1 MIREIK
7 MSNNIFGKIGS
18 LLLLLA
24 VCYFFSPQV
33 AYGQDYIY
41 IKVKVTLMDKEGEN
55 PSGDSPVGV
64 IIKDEKLDQ
73 KYEID
78 DESGRSGSIS
88 VYPNSKLTISNLGY
102 VSQTIKVGK
111 EDNNKTIEVKLL
123 LHKYTVTGA
132 EVIRGREDY
141 VSGPKRHPAKLKGNW
156 YTIPFNMTLKREH
169 FHHDSR
175 VVMQPV
181 LYNLTRDTVIY
192 MRPKVLDRPEY
203 NVTQD
208 RLYGFDIEEN
218 DPVGEYVT
226 VATEK
231 DSVIN
236 VTRLK
241 QLPDSV
247 KGKGFKALFRQI
259 KNIPTRLKWRK
270 VDLHSYSWVDSVYL
284 ENPNDECD
292 CELRCLTENYNK
304 VLYDTATVVAVGVI
318 RPLRWLEYDVGIKE
332 ITDEKKIPKP
342 VSKPRADSAKVDLQF
357 PNDGAQFDLSNEGNK
372 RIVDELVEKLKAL
385 LGNKDAKRISLTLSC
400 TSSPEG
406 GYAHNRDLSKARM
419 LFAARVLTDRLGE
432 DKFRVSFEQDADVA
446 TWTDVAALLKKDSLF
461 DKASAVE
468 EIAAKFKNRDD
479 QWKAMRSLPF
489 YGDLLTNKY
498 LPQLRRVDYII
509 SYTELRNPSLQETR
523 EEYEKYGP
531 GSRINEYMYWQLY
544 TNAENDTIRERIIRE
559 ALKQYPDKEAKET
572 RVFAHDLQV
581 VLLRH
586 HRSDTTLLAP
596 FVGSYAWDE
605 INIAHAVA
613 LLENGAYQSAMDH
626 MQRVKETE
634 KTKFL
639 HSICAVLAGETG
651 EELNVVARTST
662 RNCVSVLLHIDQNEA
677 AYKKVMEEMPDSLAL
692 THYLRAVCIN
702 RLGIAKIDD
711 AIDKAKKELAIAIEM
726 DPGLKAIAE
735 SDADVNKLLFDE
747 GDELYQ
753 RKQDQYRRLL
763 EKDRNKPRTQNYV
776 EHEGGKQW
784 GPKWKGHHVI
794 VQPD

>member
-1 MIREIK
+1 
-7 MSNNIFGKIGS
+7 MSNNIFGKIGTF
-18 LLLLLA
+18 LLLLA

-33 AYGQDYIY
+33 AYGQDNFIF

-64 IIKDEKLDQ
+64 LIKDERLD
-73 KYEID
+73 KSYEID
-78 DESGRSGSIS
+78 DESGRSNSLA
-88 VYPNSKLTISNLGY
+88 VYPNSKLTISAIGY
-102 VSQTIKVGK
+102 ESQTIKTGK
-111 EDNNKTIEVKLL
+111 DNNKTIEVKLL
-123 LHKYTVTGA
+123 MERYTLMEAKVKGDLND
-132 EVIRGREDY
+132 IF
-141 VSGPKRHPAKLKGNW
+141 SGPARTVAKQEGNW
-156 YTIPFNMTLKREH
+156 YKIPFTLKLKREH

-175 VVMQPV
+175 VVVQPV
-181 LYNLTRDTVIY
+181 LYNHTRDTVIY

-218 DPVGEYVT
+218 DPLGEYVT

-236 VTRLK
+236 VQRFK

-259 KNIPTRLKWRK
+259 KNIPKRLKARK
-270 VDLHSYSWVDSVYL
+270 IDLHTYTWVDSIYK
-284 ENPNDECD
+284 ENPNDDCD
-292 CELRCLTENYNK
+292 CELRCLTEDYYK
-304 VLYDTATVVAVGVI
+304 VLYDTAAVVAVGVV

-332 ITDEKKIPKP
+332 ITDENKIPKP
-342 VSKPRADSAKVDLQF
+342 VQTPKADSAKVDLQF
-357 PNDGAQFDLSNEGNK
+357 PNNGARFDLSNEVNK
-372 RIVDELVEKLKAL
+372 RIIDDLEEKLRAL
-385 LGNKDAKRISLTLSC
+385 LSNKNATRINITLSC

-406 GYAHNRDLSKARM
+406 GFAHNYSLSQERM
-419 LFAARVLTDRLGE
+419 RFATNVLYGRLGA
-432 DKFRVSFEQDADVA
+432 DRDRVSFDQGASVA

-479 QWKAMRSLPF
+479 QWRAMRSLPF

-509 SYTELRNPSLQETR
+509 SYTEFRNPSLQETR
-523 EEYEKYGP
+523 ADYEKYGP
-531 GSRINEYMYWQLY
+531 GPNINEYMYWQLY

-596 FVGSYAWDE
+596 FAGTYAWDE

-613 LLENGAYQSAMDH
+613 LLENGAYQAAMDH
-626 MQRVKETE
+626 MRRVKETE
-634 KTKFL
+634 KTRFL
-639 HSICAVLAGETG
+639 HSICAVLAGERG
-651 EELNVVARTST
+651 KVLDVVARTSQ
-662 RNCVSVLLHIDQNEA
+662 RNRVSVLLHIDQNEA
-677 AYKKVMEEMPDSLAL
+677 AYKTAMQMPDSLAL

-726 DPGLKAIAE
+726 DPELKAIAE
-735 SDADVNKLLFDE
+735 GDADVNKLLFDE
-747 GDELYQ
+747 KDELYQ

-763 EKDRNKPRTQNYV
+763 EKDRAKPRSQNYV

-784 GPKWKGHHVI
+784 GPKWNGHHVI

>member
-1 MIREIK
+1 MIRKIK
-7 MSNNIFGKIGS
+7 MSNNIFGKIGTF
-18 LLLLLA
+18 LLLLA
-24 VCYFFSPQV
+24 VCYFFSLQV
-33 AYGQDYIY
+33 AYGQDNFIF

-64 IIKDEKLDQ
+64 IIKDERLD
-73 KYEID
+73 KSYEID
-78 DESGRSGSIS
+78 DESGRSNSLA
-88 VYPNSKLTISNLGY
+88 VYPNSKLTISAIGY
-102 VSQTIKVGK
+102 ESQTIKTGK
-111 EDNNKTIEVKLL
+111 DNNKTIEVKLL
-123 LHKYTVTGA
+123 MERYTLMEAKVKGDLND
-132 EVIRGREDY
+132 IF
-141 VSGPKRHPAKLKGNW
+141 SGPARTVAKQEGNW
-156 YTIPFNMTLKREH
+156 YKIPFTLKLKREH

-175 VVMQPV
+175 VVVQPV
-181 LYNLTRDTVIY
+181 LYNHTRDTVIY

-218 DPVGEYVT
+218 DPLGEYVT

-236 VTRLK
+236 VQRFK

-259 KNIPTRLKWRK
+259 KNIPKRLKARK
-270 VDLHSYSWVDSVYL
+270 IDLHTYTWVDSIYK
-284 ENPNDECD
+284 ENPNDDCD
-292 CELRCLTENYNK
+292 CELRCLTEDYYK
-304 VLYDTATVVAVGVI
+304 VLYDTAAVVAVGVV

-332 ITDEKKIPKP
+332 ITDENKIPKP
-342 VSKPRADSAKVDLQF
+342 VQTPKADSAKVDLQF
-357 PNDGAQFDLSNEGNK
+357 PNNGARFDLSNEVNK
-372 RIVDELVEKLKAL
+372 RIIDDLEEKLRAL
-385 LGNKDAKRISLTLSC
+385 LGNKNATRINITLSC

-406 GYAHNRDLSKARM
+406 GFAHNYSLSQERM
-419 LFAARVLTDRLGE
+419 RFATNVLYGRLGA
-432 DKFRVSFEQDADVA
+432 DRDRVSFDQGASVA

-479 QWKAMRSLPF
+479 QWRAMRSLPF

-509 SYTELRNPSLQETR
+509 SYTEFRNPSLQETR
-523 EEYEKYGP
+523 ADYEKYGP
-531 GSRINEYMYWQLY
+531 GPNINEYMYWQLY

-596 FVGSYAWDE
+596 FAGTYAWDE

-613 LLENGAYQSAMDH
+613 LLENGAYQAAMDH
-626 MQRVKETE
+626 MRRVKETE
-634 KTKFL
+634 KTRFL
-639 HSICAVLAGETG
+639 HSICAVLAGERG
-651 EELNVVARTST
+651 KVLDVVARTSQ
-662 RNCVSVLLHIDQNEA
+662 RNRVSVLLHIDQNEA
-677 AYKKVMEEMPDSLAL
+677 AYKTAMQMPDSLAL

-726 DPGLKAIAE
+726 DPELKAIAE
-735 SDADVNKLLFDE
+735 GDADVNKLLFDE
-747 GDELYQ
+747 KDELYQ

-763 EKDRNKPRTQNYV
+763 EKDRAKPRSQNYV

-784 GPKWKGHHVI
+784 GPKWNGHHVI

>member
-1 MIREIK
+1 MIRKIK
-7 MSNNIFGKIGS
+7 MSNNIFGKIGTF
-18 LLLLLA
+18 LLLLA

-33 AYGQDYIY
+33 AYGQDNFIF

-64 IIKDEKLDQ
+64 IIKDERLD
-73 KYEID
+73 KSYEID
-78 DESGRSGSIS
+78 DESGRSNSLA
-88 VYPNSKLTISNLGY
+88 VYPNSKLTISAIGY
-102 VSQTIKVGK
+102 ESQTIKTGK
-111 EDNNKTIEVKLL
+111 DNNKTIEVKLL
-123 LHKYTVTGA
+123 MEKYTLMEAKVKGDLND
-132 EVIRGREDY
+132 IF
-141 VSGPKRHPAKLKGNW
+141 SGPARTVAKQEGNW
-156 YTIPFNMTLKREH
+156 YKIPFTLKLKREH

-175 VVMQPV
+175 VVVQPV
-181 LYNLTRDTVIY
+181 LYNHTRDTVIY

-218 DPVGEYVT
+218 DPLGEYVT

-236 VTRLK
+236 VQRFK

-259 KNIPTRLKWRK
+259 KNIPKRLKARK
-270 VDLHSYSWVDSVYL
+270 IDLHTYTWVDSIYK
-284 ENPNDECD
+284 ENPNDDCD
-292 CELRCLTENYNK
+292 CELRCLTEDYYK
-304 VLYDTATVVAVGVI
+304 VLYDTAAVVAVGVV

-332 ITDEKKIPKP
+332 ITDENKIPKP
-342 VSKPRADSAKVDLQF
+342 VQTPKADSAKVDLQF
-357 PNDGAQFDLSNEGNK
+357 PNNGARFDLSNEVNK
-372 RIVDELVEKLKAL
+372 RIIDDLEEKLRAL
-385 LGNKDAKRISLTLSC
+385 LSNKNATRINITLSC

-406 GYAHNRDLSKARM
+406 GFAHNYSLSQERM
-419 LFAARVLTDRLGE
+419 RFATNVLYGRLGA
-432 DKFRVSFEQDADVA
+432 DRDRVSFDQGASVA

-479 QWKAMRSLPF
+479 QWRAMRSLPF

-509 SYTELRNPSLQETR
+509 SYTEFRNPSLQETR
-523 EEYEKYGP
+523 ADYEKYGP
-531 GSRINEYMYWQLY
+531 GPNINEYMYWQLY

-596 FVGSYAWDE
+596 FVGTYAWDE

-613 LLENGAYQSAMDH
+613 LLENGAYQAAMDH
-626 MQRVKETE
+626 MRRVKETE
-634 KTKFL
+634 KTRFL
-639 HSICAVLAGETG
+639 HSICAVLAGERG
-651 EELNVVARTST
+651 KVLDVVARTSQ
-662 RNCVSVLLHIDQNEA
+662 RNRVSVLLHIDQNEA
-677 AYKKVMEEMPDSLAL
+677 AYKTAMQMPDSLAL

-726 DPGLKAIAE
+726 DPELKAIAE
-735 SDADVNKLLFDE
+735 GDADVNKLLFDE
-747 GDELYQ
+747 KDELYQ

-763 EKDRNKPRTQNYV
+763 EKDRAKPRSQNYV

>member
-1 MIREIK
+1 
-7 MSNNIFGKIGS
+7 MSNNIFGKIGT
-18 LLLLLA
+18 LLLLLT

-33 AYGQDYIY
+33 AYGQDNFIF

-64 IIKDEKLDQ
+64 IIKDERLD
-73 KYEID
+73 KSYEID
-78 DESGRSGSIS
+78 DESGRSNSLA
-88 VYPNSKLTISNLGY
+88 VYPNSKLTISAIGY
-102 VSQTIKVGK
+102 ESQTIKTGK
-111 EDNNKTIEVKLL
+111 DNNKTIEVKLL
-123 LHKYTVTGA
+123 MERYTLMEAKVKGDLND
-132 EVIRGREDY
+132 IF
-141 VSGPKRHPAKLKGNW
+141 SGPARTVAKQEGNW
-156 YTIPFNMTLKREH
+156 YKIPFTLKLKREH

-175 VVMQPV
+175 VVVQPV
-181 LYNLTRDTVIY
+181 LYNHTRDTVIY

-218 DPVGEYVT
+218 DPLGEYVT

-236 VTRLK
+236 VQRFK

-259 KNIPTRLKWRK
+259 KNIPKRLKARK
-270 VDLHSYSWVDSVYL
+270 IDLHTYTWVDSIYK
-284 ENPNDECD
+284 ENPNDDCD
-292 CELRCLTENYNK
+292 CELRCLTEDYYK
-304 VLYDTATVVAVGVI
+304 VLYDTAAVVAVGVV

-332 ITDEKKIPKP
+332 ITDENKIPKP
-342 VSKPRADSAKVDLQF
+342 VQTPKADSAKVDLQF
-357 PNDGAQFDLSNEGNK
+357 PNNGARFDLSNEVNK
-372 RIVDELVEKLKAL
+372 RIIDELEEKLRAL
-385 LGNKDAKRISLTLSC
+385 LGNKNATRINITLSC

-406 GYAHNRDLSKARM
+406 GFAHNYSLSQERM
-419 LFAARVLTDRLGE
+419 RFATNVLYGRLGA
-432 DKFRVSFEQDADVA
+432 DRDRVSFDQGASVA

-479 QWKAMRSLPF
+479 QWRAMRSLPF

-509 SYTELRNPSLQETR
+509 SYTEFRNPSLQETR
-523 EEYEKYGP
+523 ADYEKYGP
-531 GSRINEYMYWQLY
+531 GPNINEYMYWQLY

-596 FVGSYAWDE
+596 IAGTYAWDE

-613 LLENGAYQSAMDH
+613 LLENGAYQAAMDH
-626 MQRVKETE
+626 MRRVKETE
-634 KTKFL
+634 KTRFL
-639 HSICAVLAGETG
+639 HSICAVLAGERG
-651 EELNVVARTST
+651 KVLDVVARTSQ
-662 RNCVSVLLHIDQNEA
+662 RNRVSVLLHIDQNEA
-677 AYKKVMEEMPDSLAL
+677 AYKTAMQMPDSLAL

-726 DPGLKAIAE
+726 DPELKAIAE
-735 SDADVNKLLFDE
+735 GDADVNKLLFDE
-747 GDELYQ
+747 KDELYQ

-763 EKDRNKPRTQNYV
+763 EKDRAKPRSQNYV

>member
-1 MIREIK
+1 MIRKIK
-7 MSNNIFGKIGS
+7 MSNNIFGKIGTF
-18 LLLLLA
+18 LLLLA

-33 AYGQDYIY
+33 AYGQDNFIF

-64 IIKDEKLDQ
+64 IIKDERLD
-73 KYEID
+73 KSYEID
-78 DESGRSGSIS
+78 DESGRSNSLA
-88 VYPNSKLTISNLGY
+88 VYPNSKLTISAIGY
-102 VSQTIKVGK
+102 ESQTIKTGK
-111 EDNNKTIEVKLL
+111 DNNKTIEVKLL
-123 LHKYTVTGA
+123 MEKYTFMEAKVKGDLND
-132 EVIRGREDY
+132 IF
-141 VSGPKRHPAKLKGNW
+141 SGPARTVAKQEGNW
-156 YTIPFNMTLKREH
+156 YKIPFTLKLKREH

-175 VVMQPV
+175 VVVQPV
-181 LYNLTRDTVIY
+181 LYNHTRDTVIY

-218 DPVGEYVT
+218 DPLGEYVT

-236 VTRLK
+236 VQRFK

-259 KNIPTRLKWRK
+259 KNIPKRLKARK
-270 VDLHSYSWVDSVYL
+270 IDLHTYTWVDSIYK
-284 ENPNDECD
+284 ENPNDDCD
-292 CELRCLTENYNK
+292 CELRCLTEDYYK
-304 VLYDTATVVAVGVI
+304 VLYDTAAVVAVGVV

-332 ITDEKKIPKP
+332 ITDENKIPKP
-342 VSKPRADSAKVDLQF
+342 VQTPKADSAKVDLQF
-357 PNDGAQFDLSNEGNK
+357 PNNGARFDLSNEVNK
-372 RIVDELVEKLKAL
+372 RIIDDLEEKLRAL
-385 LGNKDAKRISLTLSC
+385 LGNKNATRINITLSC

-406 GYAHNRDLSKARM
+406 GFAHNYSLSQERM
-419 LFAARVLTDRLGE
+419 RFATNVLYGRLGA
-432 DKFRVSFEQDADVA
+432 DRDRVSFDQGASVA

-479 QWKAMRSLPF
+479 QWRAMRSLPF

-509 SYTELRNPSLQETR
+509 SYTEFRNPSLQETR
-523 EEYEKYGP
+523 ADYEKYGP
-531 GSRINEYMYWQLY
+531 GPNINEYMYWQLY

-559 ALKQYPDKEAKET
+559 ALKQYPDKESKET

-596 FVGSYAWDE
+596 FAGTYAWDE

-613 LLENGAYQSAMDH
+613 LLENGAYQAAMDH
-626 MQRVKETE
+626 MRRVKETE
-634 KTKFL
+634 KTRFL
-639 HSICAVLAGETG
+639 HSICAVLAGERG
-651 EELNVVARTST
+651 KVLDVVARTSQ
-662 RNCVSVLLHIDQNEA
+662 RNRVSVLLHIDQNEA
-677 AYKKVMEEMPDSLAL
+677 AYKTAMQMPDSLAL

-726 DPGLKAIAE
+726 DPELKAIAE
-735 SDADVNKLLFDE
+735 GDADVNKLLFDE
-747 GDELYQ
+747 KDELYQ

-763 EKDRNKPRTQNYV
+763 EKDRAKPRSQNYV

-784 GPKWKGHHVI
+784 GPKWNGHHVI

>member
-1 MIREIK
+1 
-7 MSNNIFGKIGS
+7 MSNNIFGKIGTF
-18 LLLLLA
+18 LLLLA

-33 AYGQDYIY
+33 AYGQDNFIF

-64 IIKDEKLDQ
+64 IIKDERLD
-73 KYEID
+73 KSYEID
-78 DESGRSGSIS
+78 DESGRSNSLA
-88 VYPNSKLTISNLGY
+88 VYPNSKLTISAIGY
-102 VSQTIKVGK
+102 ESQTIKTGK
-111 EDNNKTIEVKLL
+111 DNNKTIEVKLL
-123 LHKYTVTGA
+123 MEKYTLMEAKVKGDLND
-132 EVIRGREDY
+132 IF
-141 VSGPKRHPAKLKGNW
+141 SGPARTVAKQEGNW
-156 YTIPFNMTLKREH
+156 YKIPFTLKLKREH

-175 VVMQPV
+175 VVVQPV
-181 LYNLTRDTVIY
+181 LYNHTRDTVIY

-218 DPVGEYVT
+218 DPLGEYVT

-236 VTRLK
+236 VQRFK

-247 KGKGFKALFRQI
+247 KGKGFKAMFRQI
-259 KNIPTRLKWRK
+259 KNIPKRLKARK
-270 VDLHSYSWVDSVYL
+270 IDLHTYTWVDSIYK
-284 ENPNDECD
+284 ENPNDDCD
-292 CELRCLTENYNK
+292 CELRCLTEDYYK
-304 VLYDTATVVAVGVI
+304 VLYDTAAVVAVGVV

-332 ITDEKKIPKP
+332 ITDENKIPKP
-342 VSKPRADSAKVDLQF
+342 VQTPKADSAKVDLQF
-357 PNDGAQFDLSNEGNK
+357 PNNGARFDLSNEVNK
-372 RIVDELVEKLKAL
+372 RIIDDLEEKLRAL
-385 LGNKDAKRISLTLSC
+385 LSNKNATRINITLSC

-406 GYAHNRDLSKARM
+406 GFAHNYSLSQERM
-419 LFAARVLTDRLGE
+419 RFATNVLYGRLGA
-432 DKFRVSFEQDADVA
+432 DRDRVSFDQGASVA

-479 QWKAMRSLPF
+479 QWRAMRSLPF

-509 SYTELRNPSLQETR
+509 SYTEFRNPSLQETR
-523 EEYEKYGP
+523 ADYEKYGP
-531 GSRINEYMYWQLY
+531 GPNINEYMYWQLY

-559 ALKQYPDKEAKET
+559 ALKQYPDKESKET

-596 FVGSYAWDE
+596 FAGTYAWDE

-613 LLENGAYQSAMDH
+613 LLENGAYQAAMDH
-626 MQRVKETE
+626 MRRVKETE
-634 KTKFL
+634 KTRFL
-639 HSICAVLAGETG
+639 HSICAVLAGERG
-651 EELNVVARTST
+651 KVLDVVARTSQ
-662 RNCVSVLLHIDQNEA
+662 RNRVSVLLHIDQNEA
-677 AYKKVMEEMPDSLAL
+677 AYKTAMQMPDSLAL

-726 DPGLKAIAE
+726 DPELKAIAE
-735 SDADVNKLLFDE
+735 GDADVNKLLFDE
-747 GDELYQ
+747 KDELYQ

-763 EKDRNKPRTQNYV
+763 EKDRAKPRSQNYV

>member
-1 MIREIK
+1 
-7 MSNNIFGKIGS
+7 MSNNIFGKIGI

-33 AYGQDYIY
+33 AYGQDNFIF

-64 IIKDEKLDQ
+64 LIKDERLD
-73 KYEID
+73 KSYEID
-78 DESGRSGSIS
+78 DESGRSNSLA
-88 VYPNSKLTISNLGY
+88 VYPNSKLTISAIGY
-102 VSQTIKVGK
+102 ESQTIKTGK
-111 EDNNKTIEVKLL
+111 DNNKTIEVKLL
-123 LHKYTVTGA
+123 MEKYTLMEAKVKGDLND
-132 EVIRGREDY
+132 IF
-141 VSGPKRHPAKLKGNW
+141 SGPARTVAKQEGNW
-156 YTIPFNMTLKREH
+156 YKIPFTLKLKREH

-175 VVMQPV
+175 VVVQPV
-181 LYNLTRDTVIY
+181 LYNHTRDTVIY

-218 DPVGEYVT
+218 DPLGEYVT

-236 VTRLK
+236 VQRFK

-259 KNIPTRLKWRK
+259 KNIPKRLKARK
-270 VDLHSYSWVDSVYL
+270 IDLHTYTWVDSIYK
-284 ENPNDECD
+284 ENPNDDCD
-292 CELRCLTENYNK
+292 CELRCLTEDYYK
-304 VLYDTATVVAVGVI
+304 VLYDTAAVVAVGVV

-332 ITDEKKIPKP
+332 ITDENKIPKP
-342 VSKPRADSAKVDLQF
+342 VQTPKADSAKVDLQF
-357 PNDGAQFDLSNEGNK
+357 PNNGARFDLSNEVNK
-372 RIVDELVEKLKAL
+372 RIIDDLEEKLRAL
-385 LGNKDAKRISLTLSC
+385 LGNKNATRINITLSC

-406 GYAHNRDLSKARM
+406 GYAHNYSLSQERM
-419 LFAARVLTDRLGE
+419 RFATNVLYGRLGA
-432 DKFRVSFEQDADVA
+432 DRDRVSFDQGASVA

-479 QWKAMRSLPF
+479 QWRAMRSLPF

-509 SYTELRNPSLQETR
+509 SYTEFRNPSLQETR
-523 EEYEKYGP
+523 ADYEKYGP
-531 GSRINEYMYWQLY
+531 GPNINEYMYWQLY

-596 FVGSYAWDE
+596 FAGTYAWDE

-613 LLENGAYQSAMDH
+613 LLENGAYQAAMDH
-626 MQRVKETE
+626 MRRVKETE
-634 KTKFL
+634 KTRFL
-639 HSICAVLAGETG
+639 HSICAVLAGERG
-651 EELNVVARTST
+651 KVLDVVARTSQ
-662 RNCVSVLLHIDQNEA
+662 RNRVSVLLHIDQNEA
-677 AYKKVMEEMPDSLAL
+677 AYKTAMQMPDSLAL

-726 DPGLKAIAE
+726 DPELKAIAE
-735 SDADVNKLLFDE
+735 GDADVNKLLFDE
-747 GDELYQ
+747 KDELYQ

-763 EKDRNKPRTQNYV
+763 EKDRAKPRSQNYV

>member
-1 MIREIK
+1 
-7 MSNNIFGKIGS
+7 MSNNIFGKIGTF
-18 LLLLLA
+18 LLLLA

-33 AYGQDYIY
+33 AYGQDNFIF

-64 IIKDEKLDQ
+64 LIKDERLD
-73 KYEID
+73 KSYEID
-78 DESGRSGSIS
+78 DESGRSNSIA
-88 VYPNSKLTISNLGY
+88 VYPNSKLTISAIGY
-102 VSQTIKVGK
+102 ESQTIKTGK
-111 EDNNKTIEVKLL
+111 DNNKTIEVKLL
-123 LHKYTVTGA
+123 MEKYTLMEAKVKGDLND
-132 EVIRGREDY
+132 IF
-141 VSGPKRHPAKLKGNW
+141 SGPARTVAKQEGNW
-156 YTIPFNMTLKREH
+156 YKIPFTLKLKREH

-175 VVMQPV
+175 VVVQPV
-181 LYNLTRDTVIY
+181 LYNHTRDTVIY

-218 DPVGEYVT
+218 DPLGEYVT

-236 VTRLK
+236 VQRFK

-259 KNIPTRLKWRK
+259 KNIPKRLKARK
-270 VDLHSYSWVDSVYL
+270 IDLHTYTWVDSIYK
-284 ENPNDECD
+284 ENPNDDCD
-292 CELRCLTENYNK
+292 CELRCLTEDYYK
-304 VLYDTATVVAVGVI
+304 VLYDTAAVVAVGVV

-332 ITDEKKIPKP
+332 ITDENKIPKP
-342 VSKPRADSAKVDLQF
+342 VQTPKADSAKVDLQF
-357 PNDGAQFDLSNEGNK
+357 PNNGARFDLSNEVNK
-372 RIVDELVEKLKAL
+372 RIIDDLEEKLRAL
-385 LGNKDAKRISLTLSC
+385 LGNKNATRINITLSC

-406 GYAHNRDLSKARM
+406 GYAHNYSLSQERM
-419 LFAARVLTDRLGE
+419 RFATNVLYGRLGA
-432 DKFRVSFEQDADVA
+432 DRDRVSFDQGASVA

-479 QWKAMRSLPF
+479 QWRAMRSLPF

-509 SYTELRNPSLQETR
+509 SYTEFRNPSLQETR
-523 EEYEKYGP
+523 ADYEKYGP
-531 GSRINEYMYWQLY
+531 GPNINEYMYWQLY

-559 ALKQYPDKEAKET
+559 ALKQYPDKESKET

-596 FVGSYAWDE
+596 FAGTYAWDE

-613 LLENGAYQSAMDH
+613 LLENGAYQAAMDH
-626 MQRVKETE
+626 MRRVKETE
-634 KTKFL
+634 KTRFL
-639 HSICAVLAGETG
+639 HSICAVLAGERG
-651 EELNVVARTST
+651 KVLDVVARTSQ
-662 RNCVSVLLHIDQNEA
+662 RNRVSVLLHIDQNEA
-677 AYKKVMEEMPDSLAL
+677 AYKTAMQMPDSLAL

-726 DPGLKAIAE
+726 DPELKAIAE
-735 SDADVNKLLFDE
+735 GDADVNKLLFDE
-747 GDELYQ
+747 KDELYQ

-763 EKDRNKPRTQNYV
+763 EKDRAKPRSQNYV

>member
-1 MIREIK
+1 
-7 MSNNIFGKIGS
+7 MSNNIFGKIGTF
-18 LLLLLA
+18 LLLLA

-33 AYGQDYIY
+33 AYGQDNFIF
-41 IKVKVTLMDKEGEN
+41 IKVKVTIMDKEGEN

-64 IIKDEKLDQ
+64 LIKDERLD
-73 KYEID
+73 KSYEID
-78 DESGRSGSIS
+78 DESGRSNSLA
-88 VYPNSKLTISNLGY
+88 VYPNSKLTISAIGY
-102 VSQTIKVGK
+102 ESQTIKTGK
-111 EDNNKTIEVKLL
+111 DNNKTIEVKLL
-123 LHKYTVTGA
+123 MEKYTLMEAKVKGDLND
-132 EVIRGREDY
+132 IF
-141 VSGPKRHPAKLKGNW
+141 SGPARTVAKQEGNW
-156 YTIPFNMTLKREH
+156 YKIPFTLKLKREH

-175 VVMQPV
+175 VVVQPV
-181 LYNLTRDTVIY
+181 LYNHTRDTVIY

-218 DPVGEYVT
+218 DPLGEYVT

-236 VTRLK
+236 VQRFK

-259 KNIPTRLKWRK
+259 KNIPKRLKARK
-270 VDLHSYSWVDSVYL
+270 IDLHTYTWVDSIYK
-284 ENPNDECD
+284 ENPNDDCD
-292 CELRCLTENYNK
+292 CELRCLTEDYYK
-304 VLYDTATVVAVGVI
+304 VLYDTAAVVAVGVV

-332 ITDEKKIPKP
+332 ITDENKIPKP
-342 VSKPRADSAKVDLQF
+342 VQTPKADSAKVDLQF
-357 PNDGAQFDLSNEGNK
+357 PNNGARFDLSNEVNK
-372 RIVDELVEKLKAL
+372 RIIDDLEEKLRAL
-385 LGNKDAKRISLTLSC
+385 LGNKNATRINITLSC

-406 GYAHNRDLSKARM
+406 GYAHNYSLSQERM
-419 LFAARVLTDRLGE
+419 RFATNVLYGRLGA
-432 DKFRVSFEQDADVA
+432 DRDRVSFDQGASVA

-479 QWKAMRSLPF
+479 QWRAMRSLPF

-509 SYTELRNPSLQETR
+509 SYTEFRNPSLQETR
-523 EEYEKYGP
+523 ADYEKYGP
-531 GSRINEYMYWQLY
+531 GPNINEYMYWQLY

-559 ALKQYPDKEAKET
+559 ALKQYPDKESKET

-596 FVGSYAWDE
+596 FAGTYAWDE

-613 LLENGAYQSAMDH
+613 LLENGAYQAAMDH
-626 MQRVKETE
+626 MRRVKETE
-634 KTKFL
+634 KTRFL
-639 HSICAVLAGETG
+639 HSICAVLAGERG
-651 EELNVVARTST
+651 KVLDVVARTSQ
-662 RNCVSVLLHIDQNEA
+662 RNRVSVLLHIDQNEA
-677 AYKKVMEEMPDSLAL
+677 AYKTAMQMPDSLAL

-726 DPGLKAIAE
+726 DPELKAIAE
-735 SDADVNKLLFDE
+735 GDADVNKLLFDE
-747 GDELYQ
+747 KDELYQ

-763 EKDRNKPRTQNYV
+763 EKDRAKPRSQNYV